1 MSLLHKS
8 RLEESVNA
16 MSIVLLAFLAQVLS
30 APPALAVTQADNGI
44 IEGVVTKL
52 GTAEGLE
59 NVRIGLVGVPSAN
72 AMTDERGRFIL
83 RDLPPGQYTIRAQR
97 DGYGPRTI
105 SPNAFVSRTVALGP
119 RQRLQDVR
127 LSLVPWGIIS
137 GRITDSAG
145 KPLAN
150 VAVSVGRVTYPDGK
164 RTVSFDT
171 GLGTSRTSDLGE
183 YRLAWL
189 GPGNYFVRAESGSA
203 ADGPNTG
210 RGFGGGG
217 AFAALGLGRRGRAGT
232 SVTLSEPAETF
243 VRTYFPSGVAP
254 GDARAIRVSE
264 GTSSVANFSLLTALT
279 VTISGKIVRGSAVG
293 DTVVPQFILVSH
305 GGGESDERIVA
316 NTASVIPDSSGIP
329 FELRGIP
336 SGTYDLYPVIR
347 LPPNRQTRI
356 TADSDFD
363 VRTSRNRLDVGLRN
377 ISGLQVT
384 VHPPVSLSGRVKV
397 VGNQPNPNLGNV
409 TIRLRSLDGVPNA
422 VSTVARPQRMDVTG
436 TFTISNVAE
445 GRYVILHSDLPAGF
459 YIQDI
464 QQGGRSI
471 AGYIS
476 VGSDRVDAV
485 EIVLASGSKTVEGT
499 VGNIRQAEIDGGIVV
514 LVPNSAQRSNLELF
528 RTSSIDTRGHFAIRN
543 AAPGEYKLFAWDN
556 IPNGAYM
563 NAEFLASYEDRGV
576 PITITSGGAD
586 SITASAELIVTIP

>member
-1 MSLLHKS
+1 
-8 RLEESVNA
+8 
-16 MSIVLLAFLAQVLS
+16 
-30 APPALAVTQADNGI
+30 
-44 IEGVVTKL
+44 
-52 GTAEGLE
+52 
-59 NVRIGLVGVPSAN
+59 
-72 AMTDERGRFIL
+72 
-83 RDLPPGQYTIRAQR
+83 
-97 DGYGPRTI
+97 
-105 SPNAFVSRTVALGP
+105 
-119 RQRLQDVR
+119 
-127 LSLVPWGIIS
+127 
-137 GRITDSAG
+137 
-145 KPLAN
+145 
-150 VAVSVGRVTYPDGK
+150 
-164 RTVSFDT
+164 
-171 GLGTSRTSDLGE
+171 
-183 YRLAWL
+183 
-189 GPGNYFVRAESGSA
+189 
-203 ADGPNTG
+203 
-210 RGFGGGG
+210 
-217 AFAALGLGRRGRAGT
+217 
-232 SVTLSEPAETF
+232 
-243 VRTYFPSGVAP
+243 
-254 GDARAIRVSE
+254 
-264 GTSSVANFSLLTALT
+264 
-279 VTISGKIVRGSAVG
+279 
-293 DTVVPQFILVSH
+293 
-305 GGGESDERIVA
+305 
-316 NTASVIPDSSGIP
+316 
-329 FELRGIP
+329 
-336 SGTYDLYPVIR
+336 
-347 LPPNRQTRI
+347 
-356 TADSDFD
+356 
-363 VRTSRNRLDVGLRN
+363 
-377 ISGLQVT
+377 
-384 VHPPVSLSGRVKV
+384 VKV